1 MFCIQCGAFNPDKAV
16 SCGKCGWRFDQAAS
30 LPPENVIN
38 QPITPLPQVPV
49 SNSPQ
54 SLAGEFIPIM
64 QETPPASGFLP
75 SQGSPPMLD
84 AVQPTYGIP
93 QSDQPSAPSP
103 DLPFEPTKPYLPPYS
118 APEASPTPPPTMQE
132 PWYKVLPKSMPLWV
146 FIGSIVA
153 VVVLLVVLQVTGS
166 DWAAGAERV
175 GIVAGIL
182 ALVIALATAVRILLG
197 MAAKTNPKRVIQ
209 LVSAGLSILLLL
221 LLCLVGLTQQYA
233 IHGLQAQAWEGQQE
247 WQSSINEYRLAGEG
261 APTSENIAH
270 VYNEWGEQFSAQQR
284 YQDAIARFNIVINN
298 YGSASTGVARARSDI
313 IKTYLAWGQQA
324 SQKHDYMSATSHYD
338 DLLQLPYCTANCQSQ
353 GNALDATAYYNLAE
367 SQLATHDYTDAVTN
381 FQVVVSRFASSPDVQ
396 KSHGDYARA
405 LLGHGQEQIATSC
418 PSAIP
423 TYQQLSTQFGNTPEG
438 QKANRALK
446 EPQPVKGHFT
456 GSVPNDPALTPKAA
470 LMHGLY
476 PNMSDS
482 QFYQLLSVAP
492 TVTIQSNGTFNFPP
506 LKQGSYELAWGS
518 DRSDGARLY
527 TSSFYGDSPAFAAT
541 VGPLCAF
548 DFGNI
553 NEKIPTP

>member
-16 SCGKCGWRFDQAAS
+16 SCGKVGWRFDQVAS
-30 LPPENVIN
+30 LAPENVIN
-38 QPITPLPQVPV
+38 QPITPLPQVPE
-49 SNSPQ
+49 SNS
-54 SLAGEFIPIM
+54 SHILEVEFIPIM
-64 QETPPASGFLP
+64 QETPPATGSLQ
-75 SQGSPPMLD
+75 SQGSTPMLD

-103 DLPFEPTKPYLPPYS
+103 DLPYEPTKPYLPPYS

-247 WQSSINEYRLAGEG
+247 WQSSINEYRMEGEG

-338 DLLQLPYCTANCQSQ
+338 DLLQLPYCKATFQAQ
-353 GNALDATAYYNLAE
+353 GNALDATPSYNLAE

-381 FQVVVSRFASSPDVQ
+381 FHVVVSRFASSPDVQ

-423 TYQQLSTQFGNTPEG
+423 TYQQLSTQVRHTPEAH
-438 QKANRALK
+438 KHNRA
-446 EPQPVKGHFT
+446 
-456 GSVPNDPALTPKAA
+456 
-470 LMHGLY
+470 
-476 PNMSDS
+476 
-482 QFYQLLSVAP
+482 
-492 TVTIQSNGTFNFPP
+492 
-506 LKQGSYELAWGS
+506 
-518 DRSDGARLY
+518 
-527 TSSFYGDSPAFAAT
+527 
-541 VGPLCAF
+541 
-548 DFGNI
+548 
-553 NEKIPTP
+553 